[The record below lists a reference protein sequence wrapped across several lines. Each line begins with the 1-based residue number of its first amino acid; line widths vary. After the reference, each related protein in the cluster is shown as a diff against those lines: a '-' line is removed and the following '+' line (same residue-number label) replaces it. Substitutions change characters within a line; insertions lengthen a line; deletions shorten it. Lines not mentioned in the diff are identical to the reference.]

1 MINVNLNCG
10 VINNFFSTDEADDL
24 VKIFQKLEKVNGSGN
39 DCYGIDRNHRAYS
52 WFKKKFLDKL
62 ETKFRPD
69 VKLIFGMLLDCT
81 VPVDVHNDIKPL
93 PEINGKH
100 YMSCLMPYSVDYST
114 SLCDQASTLVFNESW
129 KPFDQ
134 MPVVKNNI
142 SNIHE
147 SMISHVDAKWV
158 DRLSINMTG
167 TWHIGDLI
175 WWDSR
180 LAHVSSNFIAHG
192 FKSKQC
198 IVAHTYVL

>member
-10 VINNFFSTDEADDL
+10 VIDNFFSTDEADDL
-24 VKIFQKLEKVNGSGN
+24 VKVFQKLQKVDGSGN
-39 DCYGIDRNHRAYS
+39 DCYGIDQNHLAYS

-69 VKLIFGMLLDCT
+69 IKLIFGMLLDCT
-81 VPVDVHNDIKPL
+81 VPFDVHNDIKPL
-93 PEINGKH
+93 PEIAGKH
-100 YMSCLMPYSVDYST
+100 YMSCLMPYSVDYNT
-114 SLCDQASTLVFNESW
+114 SLCDRASTLVFNQSI

-142 SNIHE
+142 SNIRE
-147 SMISHVDAKWV
+147 SMISHVLPVWT
-158 DRLSINMTG
+158 DRLSLNLMG
-167 TWHIGDLI
+167 TWRIGDLI
-175 WWDSR
+175 WWDSQ